1 MVATGIRMLRLGVV
15 ADRRWGSAA
24 LAAVPKLV
32 RGARLDS
39 IWYSSRPPTGPLP
52 QIIAEQLTAVAT
64 DLSVAIHDERDVVVW
79 SERMP
84 SRGVDER
91 QQVLVPA
98 SANRSLLH
106 VLSLWQTRGGSLERL
121 VVELPVSIGR
131 TRAEAEARATAWFDD
146 VGAPQEHGLFGTL
159 EDCQE
164 QAGALAA
171 LGLTELCCVLPAGD
185 LPDVIAQISSVGIGT
200 VAMHGPGA
208 DRSPSPPPPAGW
220 GGPGRTAT

>member
-1 MVATGIRMLRLGVV
+1 
-15 ADRRWGSAA
+15 
-24 LAAVPKLV
+24 
-32 RGARLDS
+32 
-39 IWYSSRPPTGPLP
+39 
-52 QIIAEQLTAVAT
+52 
-64 DLSVAIHDERDVVVW
+64 
-79 SERMP
+79 MP